1 MAEAELGRITH
12 YFSKLGVAAIEIT
25 QDALRLGDTIHV
37 KGHTSDFVVKI
48 DSMQIDG
55 KSVDEAKAGQS
66 IGIRVPEHAR
76 EHDLVYKV
84 VE

>member
-12 YFSKLGVAAIEIT
+12 YFSKIGVAAIAIT
-25 QDALRLGDTIHV
+25 QDTLRLGDTIHV
-37 KGHTSDFVVKI
+37 KGHTSDFVMKI
-48 DSMQIDG
+48 ESMQIDG
-55 KSVDEAKAGQS
+55 KTVAEAKAGES

-76 EHDLVYKV
+76 EHDVVYKV

>member
-66 IGIRVPEHAR
+66 LGIRVPEHAR